1 MMKIY
6 TEIEFKIT
14 EDGLEEV
21 RSSSFEY
28 DGPVAEVKGPGDP
41 TPRPDLSG
49 QFNENTGRINL
60 TNPNDMN
67 GRGDQYSYD
76 PVTGFIHQDTG
87 FKPDIQPIPG
97 PYQPV
102 LHQPSGPLLSDIG
115 PGQAARGQAG
125 LEKRI
130 ISSAIGPNFGG
141 ITAQPIS
148 SSTVIKPDDKRY
160 GALRDEFIKQF
171 QDKNVG
177 SEYLLGNENPTFTS
191 FGGLTEGQNRLS
203 SNISDLTSQYGD
215 LSTGLSNVQDTVGN
229 VQTGLSDLAADYQN
243 LGNKFEDYNNQFG
256 DFRSAYDK
264 QMSDYGT
271 RFDQM
276 SQGIGSLTSD
286 YDDMQDKM
294 QTIENT
300 SADFSEAV
308 VNRFGQVEGRVGS
321 LEDKVNINPYYG
333 APSSGAYGAGYGSSY
348 QMPMNFGTGYNIGG
362 YNSTGYY
369 SPTTSW
375 LGGLGY

>member
-1 MMKIY
+1 MKIY
-6 TEIEFKIT
+6 TEIEFKMT

-60 TNPNDMN
+60 TNPNDIN
-67 GRGDQYSYD
+67 GRRDQYSYD
-76 PVTGFIHQDTG
+76 PVTGFIHQDTK
-87 FKPDIQPIPG
+87 FKSDFL
-97 PYQPV
+97 PYQPF
-102 LHQPSGPLLSDIG
+102 LHKKVIQPTIG
-115 PGQAARGQAG
+115 
-125 LEKRI
+125 
-130 ISSAIGPNFGG
+130 SAIS
-141 ITAQPIS
+141 QPMAAS
-148 SSTVIKPDDKRY
+148 SSVIKPDDKRY

-171 QDKNVG
+171 QDKGIG

-369 SPTTSW
+369 SPNTSW